1 MQKPNPAVCP
11 VSLYGDRHQQCF
23 LEEGLFGAGVQW
35 STSVCVREDITA
47 FPAGVAP
54 L

>member
-11 VSLYGDRHQQCF
+11 VSLYGGRHQQCF
-23 LEEGLFGAGVQW
+23 LKEGIFGAGF
-35 STSVCVREDITA
+35 SGAPLCVCEHITV

>member
-1 MQKPNPAVCP
+1 MQKPNPAVYP
-11 VSLYGDRHQQCF
+11 VSLCVDRHQQGF
-23 LEEGLFGAGVQW
+23 LEVGLFGARVQW
-35 STSVCVREDITA
+35 SPSVRVCEDITV